1 MQPRDPET
9 WKAILEETHRGWLQ
23 RWLLW
28 AAIYAAGFLL
38 LWAVGLA
45 GGWPF
50 YAWAI
55 GWALVKTGWD
65 RRRYRK
71 AVKRHTGPDGKGR

>member
-9 WKAILEETHRGWLQ
+9 WKAILEETHQGWLQ

-28 AAIYAAGFLL
+28 AAIYATGFLF
-38 LWAVGLA
+38 LWAAGLA

-55 GWALVKTGWD
+55 GWVLVKAGCD
-65 RRRYRK
+65 CHRYRK
-71 AVKRHTGPDGKGR
+71 AVERHTGRDEKGR